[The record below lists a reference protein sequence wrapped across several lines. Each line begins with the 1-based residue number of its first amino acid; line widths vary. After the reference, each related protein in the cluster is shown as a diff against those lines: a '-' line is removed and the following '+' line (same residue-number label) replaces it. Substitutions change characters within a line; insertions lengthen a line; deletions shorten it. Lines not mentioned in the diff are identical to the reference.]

1 MTNRVTHTRTTVVG
15 TNAVT
20 LTYDHDTTISGST
33 VSGKMVTA
41 TVGGNLNISSLQDT
55 DTYRSTSKSSGV
67 SISYTPGRAGIVSG
81 GQTTGKI
88 NSDYRS
94 VAQQAGIYAGT
105 GGYDIT
111 TNGTTRLTGAVIAGK
126 ADKETNRL
134 TTGNLIMQDIQNE
147 ASYSAGSGGFNLSTD
162 KGTAL
167 NPLGLGKVTSIPV
180 KSEAASTTRSA
191 IAEGI
196 ILVAGKRSDKEINH
210 NTEEALQRLGTIFD
224 KVRLIQWVLGCPLN
238 LVVLSRG

>member
-1 MTNRVTHTRTTVVG
+1 
-15 TNAVT
+15 
-20 LTYDHDTTISGST
+20 
-33 VSGKMVTA
+33 MVTA

-67 SISYTPGRAGIVSG
+67 SISYTPGQAGIVSG

-88 NSDYRS
+88 NSDYSS

-167 NPLGLGKVTSIPV
+167 NPLGLGKVT
-180 KSEAASTTRSA
+180 R
-191 IAEGI
+191 
-196 ILVAGKRSDKEINH
+196 
-210 NTEEALQRLGTIFD
+210 
-224 KVRLIQWVLGCPLN
+224 
-238 LVVLSRG
+238 